1 MTIGPLPA
9 SALTGTSAEPAAQ
22 AWDSFRRSHPELR
35 TPTAVTTLKAKPKRA
50 GVYRLA
56 GASASGASII
66 AKRCRWPIARI
77 EQALYEQVLAR
88 VALPHLAFYGVVADS
103 TPEFAWVFLEDA
115 GDERYRASDP
125 ASRRLAARWLSAMH
139 QASRDLIG
147 AVALP
152 DRSPASYRTQARLTR
167 QAIQDSHA
175 NAAVGAAHREVLAGV
190 SDQLESIERQ
200 WAQIDAACRVLP
212 FALVHGDLACKN
224 VHLRAAAHGI
234 EFIVLDWETA
244 GWGVPAVDLCQ
255 LDGKPVRPDLGTY
268 RSLVR
273 AGGHAV
279 TKAQID
285 ELARVGGIF
294 RMITSMYWA
303 ALWLSFEPVDRAMT
317 CLASYHECM
326 RDRLDVGRR
335 IVWAS

>member
-1 MTIGPLPA
+1 MMTGSLPA
-9 SALTGTSAEPAAQ
+9 AADISADPAVR
-22 AWDSFRRSHPELR
+22 AWDMLRRSHPEHR

-66 AKRCRWPIARI
+66 AKRCRWPIARL
-77 EQALYEQVLAR
+77 EQTLYQQLLTR
-88 VALPHLAFYGVVADS
+88 VALPHLAFYGVVADP

-125 ASRRLAARWLSAMH
+125 ASRRLAARWLAAMH
-139 QASRDLIG
+139 LASQDLIG
-147 AVALP
+147 VVDLP
-152 DRSPASYRTQARLTR
+152 DRSPESYRAQARLTR
-167 QAIQDSHA
+167 QAIQDSRTNPA
-175 NAAVGAAHREVLAGV
+175 IAAAHRDVLTAI
-190 SDQLESIERQ
+190 DHQLDLIERQ
-200 WAQIDAACRVLP
+200 WTHLDAACRVVP

-224 VHLRAAAHGI
+224 VHLRGPADGL

-255 LDGKPVRPDLGTY
+255 LEGKPVRPDLDTYWSFRTTAGTDDVT
-268 RSLVR
+268 RSQV
-273 AGGHAV
+273 
-279 TKAQID
+279 D

-303 ALWLSFEPVDRAMT
+303 ALWLSFTPVDRAMT
-317 CLASYHECM
+317 CLTSYSECLTALTDQCLPTMSAS
-326 RDRLDVGRR
+326 
-335 IVWAS
+335 